1 MINFEVD
8 KELFYEVR
16 NHSRIFTRMDLN
28 IQEEDFK
35 YGFGATEIQ
44 RTITNELQVQLKSL
58 SRSEQ
63 IPFWIIIVAA
73 LSAFLIILI
82 VVLIMWKKKCFE
94 YGPKT
99 TQATMTKAENAPM
112 LHANTEDI
120 Q

>member
-1 MINFEVD
+1 MILAPR
-8 KELFYEVR
+8 KYRELLRKLDVK
-16 NHSRIFTRMDLN
+16 
-28 IQEEDFK
+28 K
-35 YGFGATEIQ
+35 YIYLF
-44 RTITNELQVQLKSL
+44 RNELQVQLKSL

-99 TQATMTKAENAPM
+99 TQATTSKAENAPM
-112 LHANTEDI
+112 LYANTEDI